1 MSPIHIPIELGVGS
15 SHPSNKSNMTQIGT
29 FVLVILTSSTVF
41 ASTSFC
47 IWVWMM
53 SRPASCRFCCATT
66 CWVFSLPAKTFAF
79 TVGPP
84 LLEKGL
90 MPARPQLDNNRIRH
104 RLLVAFLM
112 CHLCGCDCG
121 LTFLAHPDAE
131 TACESTHADAYKPAL
146 SYRWVRQRH
155 EPVDSLIG

>member
-1 MSPIHIPIELGVGS
+1 MSPSHIPIELGVGNN
-15 SHPSNKSNMTQIGT
+15 HPSNKSNMTQIGT

-47 IWVWMM
+47 ISVWMM

-84 LLEKGL
+84 LPEKGL
-90 MPARPQLDNNRIRH
+90 RPVRPQLDNNRVRH
-104 RLLVAFLM
+104 RLFTRMYAVVFFM
-112 CHLCGCDCG
+112 CYSRWGHSRPRRHVREPKERAYNSCDRYKVDRS
-121 LTFLAHPDAE
+121 HRPDNV
-131 TACESTHADAYKPAL
+131 C
-146 SYRWVRQRH
+146 
-155 EPVDSLIG
+155 SLI